1 MYCFCAPTWRQD
13 VTWKCS
19 IVWKY
24 YGNKTSIL
32 WKKPSFSSRWS
43 LKRGGRSVRFH
54 CIQNY
59 LGTNSAH
66 WRPIRLVWTLV
77 SAKFRYQPDSDTSM
91 RRLNIGFISPSK
103 KELIKVELRFNWGRI
118 FLLFFI
124 IFLRQYCAWF
134 LLQVET
140 LLTILFSVQFL
151 FCTRC
156 P

>member
-43 LKRGGRSVRFH
+43 LKRGGRSGRFH

-103 KELIKVELRFNWGRI
+103 KELIKVETCQRNSW
-118 FLLFFI
+118 
-124 IFLRQYCAWF
+124 
-134 LLQVET
+134 
-140 LLTILFSVQFL
+140 TILCVVNVTWKKTSARKLVGSKQPL
-151 FCTRC
+151 SRK
-156 P
+156 